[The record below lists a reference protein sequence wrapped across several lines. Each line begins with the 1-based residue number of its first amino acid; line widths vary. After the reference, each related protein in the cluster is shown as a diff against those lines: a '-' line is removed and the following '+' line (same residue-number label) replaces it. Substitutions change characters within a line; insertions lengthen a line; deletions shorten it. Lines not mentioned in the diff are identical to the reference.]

1 MALDVFPLW
10 SNFFSKWKMTS
21 SPLYCSRSHSV
32 SLHYVVQDIVTLVLL
47 ITSETVSRSPIVKF
61 FTKLLLLLVSKLQIH
76 RVGFIRLFKCTN
88 KHLQLYNKTLK
99 FAHNNHSFTMTVLSI
114 KWPSYYPCFK
124 VIAMPIS
131 GHWLRN
137 SSVWCWIKCTN
148 LRIKLRDHD

>member
-1 MALDVFPLW
+1 MIKLFL
-10 SNFFSKWKMTS
+10 SWKITS

-32 SLHYVVQDIVTLVLL
+32 SLHYVVLDIVTLVLL
-47 ITSETVSRSPIVKF
+47 QCYSLPVKLF
-61 FTKLLLLLVSKLQIH
+61 QDHPSLSFLLLLLLLVSKLQIY

-114 KWPSYYPCFK
+114 KWPSYYPWFK